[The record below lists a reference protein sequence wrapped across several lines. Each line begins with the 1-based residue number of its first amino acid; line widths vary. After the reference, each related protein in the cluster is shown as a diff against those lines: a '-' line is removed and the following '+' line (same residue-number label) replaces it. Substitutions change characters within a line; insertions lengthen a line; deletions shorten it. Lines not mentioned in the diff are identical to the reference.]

1 MARYRKKTSIVE
13 AVQFSMDPAKLLE
26 LSKLLGSQ
34 ELRISFKQ
42 PENPVLIIQTSGGL
56 MNAKVGD
63 YIVRSATGDCYPL
76 KPEAFAMTYDPQ
88 MIDAPGP
95 DAVKEA
101 LNRIR
106 YDLEQGPYSG
116 LAWAMDLAILE
127 DLVDRNTAE
136 PPINYATVDPKE
148 PVISRCP
155 NCGWRVHPN
164 YACANNDCRKK
175 LDWDLDHQRPT
186 IQPPTTAGISDPRD

>member
-34 ELRISFKQ
+34 ELRVSFKQ

-88 MIDAPGP
+88 MIDAPGGSLYR
-95 DAVKEA
+95 EA

-116 LAWAMDLAILE
+116 LAWAMDFAALE
-127 DLVDRNTAE
+127 DLVDQFEAREQAHK
-136 PPINYATVDPKE
+136 PI
-148 PVISRCP
+148 
-155 NCGWRVHPN
+155 
-164 YACANNDCRKK
+164 
-175 LDWDLDHQRPT
+175 L
-186 IQPPTTAGISDPRD
+186 DPRD